1 MMCGRFT
8 ITIDLEDLREY
19 LVEHYDI
26 TELKSEFQLPRYNIA
41 PTQDVIT
48 IINDGS
54 KNRVGLLKWGL
65 IPSFAKDQ
73 KIGISM
79 INAKSETLMEKP
91 SFKSSF
97 QTKRCVILADSF
109 YEWKKEDNKKIP
121 MRIGL
126 NNHQIFPMAGLW
138 STFIKPDGS
147 KIHSTTIITT
157 KANALMSEIHDRM
170 PVILND
176 ESVKTWL
183 NPRNHD
189 LNMLSKV
196 LQPYDSK
203 AMYSYPVSS
212 VVNNAR
218 NEMKECILKV

>member
-1 MMCGRFT
+1 MCGRFT

-19 LVEHYDI
+19 LVDHYDI
-26 TELKSEFQLPRYNIA
+26 TELKSEFELPRYNIA

-65 IPSFAKDQ
+65 IPPFAKDE
-73 KIGISM
+73 KIGASM

-91 SFKSSF
+91 SFRSSF

-109 YEWKKEDNKKIP
+109 YEWKREENKKTP

-126 NNHQIFPMAGLW
+126 NNNQIFPMAGLW
-138 STFIKPDGS
+138 STFTRPDGT

-157 KANALMSEIHDRM
+157 HANELMSEIHDRM
-170 PVILND
+170 PVILD
-176 ESVKTWL
+176 DQEVATWL
-183 NPRNHD
+183 NPRIQD
-189 LNMLSKV
+189 LNMLSKM
-196 LQPYDSK
+196 LKPYESK
-203 AMYSYPVSS
+203 AMYSYKVSPI
-212 VVNNAR
+212 VNNAR
-218 NEMKECILKV
+218 NEVKECILKI

>member
-1 MMCGRFT
+1 MCGRFT

-19 LVEHYDI
+19 LVDHYDI
-26 TELKSEFQLPRYNIA
+26 TELKSEFELPRYNIA

-65 IPSFAKDQ
+65 IPPFAKDE
-73 KIGISM
+73 KIGASM

-91 SFKSSF
+91 SFRSSF

-109 YEWKKEDNKKIP
+109 YEWKREENKKTP

-126 NNHQIFPMAGLW
+126 NNNQIFPMAGLW
-138 STFIKPDGS
+138 STFTRPDGT

-157 KANALMSEIHDRM
+157 HANELMSEIHDRM
-170 PVILND
+170 PVILD
-176 ESVKTWL
+176 DQAVATWL
-183 NPRNHD
+183 NPRIQD
-189 LNMLSKV
+189 LNMLSKM
-196 LQPYDSK
+196 LKPYESK
-203 AMYSYPVSS
+203 AMYSYKVSPI
-212 VVNNAR
+212 VNNAR
-218 NEMKECILKV
+218 NEVKECILKI

>member
-1 MMCGRFT
+1 MCGRFT

-19 LVEHYDI
+19 LVDHFDI
-26 TELKSEFQLPRYNIA
+26 TELKSEFELPRYNIA

-65 IPSFAKDQ
+65 IPPFAKDE
-73 KIGISM
+73 KIGASM

-91 SFKSSF
+91 SFRSSF

-109 YEWKKEDNKKIP
+109 YEWKREENKKTP

-126 NNHQIFPMAGLW
+126 NNNQIFPMAGLW
-138 STFIKPDGS
+138 STFTRPDGT

-157 KANALMSEIHDRM
+157 HANELMSEIHDRM
-170 PVILND
+170 PVILD
-176 ESVKTWL
+176 DQEVATWL
-183 NPRNHD
+183 NPRIQD
-189 LNMLSKV
+189 LNMLSKM
-196 LQPYDSK
+196 LKPYESK
-203 AMYSYPVSS
+203 AMYSYKVSPI
-212 VVNNAR
+212 VNNAR
-218 NEMKECILKV
+218 NEVKECILKI

>member
-1 MMCGRFT
+1 MCGRFT

-19 LVEHYDI
+19 LVDHYDI

-65 IPSFAKDQ
+65 IPPFAKDE
-73 KIGISM
+73 KIGASM

-91 SFKSSF
+91 SFRSSF
-97 QTKRCVILADSF
+97 QMKRCVILADSF
-109 YEWKKEDNKKIP
+109 YEWKREENEKTP

-126 NNHQIFPMAGLW
+126 NNNQIFPMAGLW
-138 STFIKPDGS
+138 STFIRPDGT

-157 KANALMSEIHDRM
+157 RANELMSKIHDRM
-170 PVILND
+170 PVILDD

-183 NPRNHD
+183 NPRNQD
-189 LNMLSKV
+189 LNMLSEV
-196 LQPYDSK
+196 LKPFDSNK
-203 AMYSYPVSS
+203 MYSYQVSQI
-212 VVNNAR
+212 VNNAR
-218 NEMKECILKV
+218 NDLKECILKK

>member
-1 MMCGRFT
+1 MCGRFT

-19 LVEHYDI
+19 LVDHYDI
-26 TELKSEFQLPRYNIA
+26 TELKSEFELPRYNIA

-65 IPSFAKDQ
+65 IPPFAKDE
-73 KIGISM
+73 KIGASM

-91 SFKSSF
+91 SFRSSF

-109 YEWKKEDNKKIP
+109 YEWKREENKKTP

-126 NNHQIFPMAGLW
+126 NNNQIFPMAGLW
-138 STFIKPDGS
+138 STFTRPDGT

-157 KANALMSEIHDRM
+157 HANELMSEIHDRM
-170 PVILND
+170 PVILD
-176 ESVKTWL
+176 DQAVATWL
-183 NPRNHD
+183 NPRIQD
-189 LNMLSKV
+189 LNMLSKM
-196 LQPYDSK
+196 LKPYDSK
-203 AMYSYPVSS
+203 AMYSYKVSPI
-212 VVNNAR
+212 VNNAR
-218 NEMKECILKV
+218 NEVKECILKI